1 MTHQRTDN
9 PVVWHSRVVA
19 NRVDDPPGD
28 PDGADYC
35 GYDGVEEAGQEENGE
50 EEGDPLQG
58 VLVHPLVAVEHLLR
72 VAVHCRQLHLVLRP
86 GLADQQALDEGN
98 HVGGKDHEKDVAIG
112 LVQQA
117 GNFFVQEAEDGVKVE
132 LPTMY
137 SDTEQMFNCYQR
149 VHQNTLERIPLFLA
163 ILLLAGLFNSI
174 IAAVIGAIWVA
185 GRVIYS
191 VGYYSGVPNNRIVGS
206 LMNLLTESALLIMVL
221 LQGGQMADW
230 WNIDQSWAAY

>member
-1 MTHQRTDN
+1 M
-9 PVVWHSRVVA
+9 A
-19 NRVDDPPGD
+19 
-28 PDGADYC
+28 
-35 GYDGVEEAGQEENGE
+35 EN
-50 EEGDPLQG
+50 
-58 VLVHPLVAVEHLLR
+58 VLVHPNSYKPSPPPRHLQSIKAANDAMSNLDSILGLLDNK
-72 VAVHCRQLHLVLRP
+72 VP
-86 GLADQQALDEGN
+86 GLLHQGYGYILLVVFATYM
-98 HVGGKDHEKDVAIG
+98 VA
-112 LVQQA
+112 
-117 GNFFVQEAEDGVKVE
+117 FVQGFLVGKAREKYKVE

-206 LMNLLTESALLIMVL
+206 LVSQFCQ
-221 LQGGQMADW
+221 QGKSVACKYNETKNKSIFQCLYFQVFHTC
-230 WNIDQSWAAY
+230 DQIFMWHFRRN

>member
-1 MTHQRTDN
+1 MGQSIKTATMASTEDLQ
-9 PVVWHSRVVA
+9 
-19 NRVDDPPGD
+19 
-28 PDGADYC
+28 YM
-35 GYDGVEEAGQEENGE
+35 YD
-50 EEGDPLQG
+50 
-58 VLVHPLVAVEHLLR
+58 LLDKK
-72 VAVHCRQLHLVLRP
+72 VP
-86 GLADQQALDEGN
+86 GLLHQGFGYVLLVVFATYM
-98 HVGGKDHEKDVAIG
+98 VA
-112 LVQQA
+112 
-117 GNFFVQEAEDGVKVE
+117 FVQGFLVGKAREKYKVE

-191 VGYYSGVPNNRIVGS
+191 VGYYSGDPNNRIVGS
-206 LMNLLTESALLIMVL
+206 LMNLLTESALLIMVFI
-221 LQGGQMADW
+221 QAGQMADW

>member
-1 MTHQRTDN
+1 MGMGS
-9 PVVWHSRVVA
+9 PSRLPRKMATTVA
-19 NRVDDPPGD
+19 NDAMSNLDSILG
-28 PDGADYC
+28 
-35 GYDGVEEAGQEENGE
+35 
-50 EEGDPLQG
+50 
-58 VLVHPLVAVEHLLR
+58 LLDKK
-72 VAVHCRQLHLVLRP
+72 VP
-86 GLADQQALDEGN
+86 GLLHQAYGYILL
-98 HVGGKDHEKDVAIG
+98 VVFATYMVA
-112 LVQQA
+112 
-117 GNFFVQEAEDGVKVE
+117 FVQGFLVGKARTKYKVE

-149 VHQNTLERIPLFLA
+149 VHQNTLERIPLF
-163 ILLLAGLFNSI
+163 LLAGLFNSI

>member
-1 MTHQRTDN
+1 M
-9 PVVWHSRVVA
+9 A
-19 NRVDDPPGD
+19 
-28 PDGADYC
+28 
-35 GYDGVEEAGQEENGE
+35 EN
-50 EEGDPLQG
+50 
-58 VLVHPLVAVEHLLR
+58 VLVHPNSYKRRPPPHHLQSIKAANDAMSNLDSILGLLDNK
-72 VAVHCRQLHLVLRP
+72 VP
-86 GLADQQALDEGN
+86 GLLHQGYGYILLVVFATYM
-98 HVGGKDHEKDVAIG
+98 VA
-112 LVQQA
+112 
-117 GNFFVQEAEDGVKVE
+117 FVQGFLVGKAREKYKVE

-206 LMNLLTESALLIMVL
+206 LVSQFCQQGKSVACKYNKTKKEINISMFVL
-221 LQGGQMADW
+221 SSFPHMRS
-230 WNIDQSWAAY
+230 NIHVAF

>member
-1 MTHQRTDN
+1 MATT
-9 PVVWHSRVVA
+9 VA
-19 NRVDDPPGD
+19 NDAMSNLDSILG
-28 PDGADYC
+28 
-35 GYDGVEEAGQEENGE
+35 
-50 EEGDPLQG
+50 
-58 VLVHPLVAVEHLLR
+58 LLDKK
-72 VAVHCRQLHLVLRP
+72 VP
-86 GLADQQALDEGN
+86 GLLHQAYGYILL
-98 HVGGKDHEKDVAIG
+98 VVFATYMVA
-112 LVQQA
+112 
-117 GNFFVQEAEDGVKVE
+117 FVQGFLVGKARTKYKVE

-206 LMNLLTESALLIMVL
+206 LVSPLVCDIRALMLSLHIQRNFTERSIDSFSSILI
-221 LQGGQMADW
+221 
-230 WNIDQSWAAY
+230 